1 MCCRRRSIEH
11 PKEASR
17 FDWEAAGFSFDRLY
31 SIFEVTNI
39 RQPERTA
46 LGDIFDRTIR
56 SMSGLPD
63 VINTKATTV
72 RSLSSVLELSQTFI
86 VQTYRQRDE
95 GDTIFIEYIGVEGS
109 LRFAPPPVVSDVI
122 ARQRDTIS
130 GKSRS
135 KAAKANA
142 MDRKARGI
150 EPGFKKRR
158 PA

>member
-1 MCCRRRSIEH
+1 MDQTGR
-11 PKEASR
+11 K
-17 FDWEAAGFSFDRLY
+17 
-31 SIFEVTNI
+31 V
-39 RQPERTA
+39 

-56 SMSGLPD
+56 SMNGLPD

-95 GDTIFIEYIGVEGS
+95 GDTIYIEYIGVEGS
-109 LRFAPPPVVSDVI
+109 LRLALPPAVSDVI
-122 ARQRDTIS
+122 ARQRDAIT

-150 EPGFKKRR
+150 AQGFKKDRNKIIDN
-158 PA
+158 

>member
-1 MCCRRRSIEH
+1 MDQTGR
-11 PKEASR
+11 K
-17 FDWEAAGFSFDRLY
+17 
-31 SIFEVTNI
+31 V
-39 RQPERTA
+39 

-56 SMSGLPD
+56 SMNGLPD

-109 LRFAPPPVVSDVI
+109 LRLALPPAVSDVI
-122 ARQRDTIS
+122 ARQRDALS

-150 EPGFKKRR
+150 EPGFTMLH
-158 PA
+158 

>member
-1 MCCRRRSIEH
+1 MDQS
-11 PKEASR
+11 
-17 FDWEAAGFSFDRLY
+17 
-31 SIFEVTNI
+31 
-39 RQPERTA
+39 ERKA
-46 LGDIFDRTIR
+46 LGDVFDRTIR
-56 SMSGLPD
+56 SLNGLPD

-95 GDTIFIEYIGVEGS
+95 GDTIFVEFIGAEGS
-109 LRFAPPPVVSDVI
+109 LRLALPPAVSEVI
-122 ARQRDTIS
+122 ARQRDAIT
-130 GKSRS
+130 GKARS

-158 PA
+158 

>member
-1 MCCRRRSIEH
+1 M
-11 PKEASR
+11 
-17 FDWEAAGFSFDRLY
+17 D
-31 SIFEVTNI
+31 
-39 RQPERTA
+39 QPERKA

-63 VINTKATTV
+63 VLTTKATTV
-72 RSLSSVLELSQTFI
+72 RSMSSVLELSQTFI

-95 GDTIFIEYIGVEGS
+95 GDTIFIEYIGAEGS
-109 LRFAPPPVVSDVI
+109 LRLALPSAVSDVI
-122 ARQRDTIS
+122 ARQRDALT

-150 EPGFKKRR
+150 EPGFKQGLRSR
-158 PA
+158 TQ

>member
-1 MCCRRRSIEH
+1 MD
-11 PKEASR
+11 P
-17 FDWEAAGFSFDRLY
+17 
-31 SIFEVTNI
+31 
-39 RQPERTA
+39 PERKA
-46 LGDIFDRTIR
+46 LGDVFDRTIR
-56 SMSGLPD
+56 SMNGLPD

-72 RSLSSVLELSQTFI
+72 RSLSRILELSQTFI

-109 LRFAPPPVVSDVI
+109 LRLALPTAVSDVI
-122 ARQRDTIS
+122 ARQRDALT

-150 EPGFKKRR
+150 EPGFKKGRAAR
-158 PA
+158 AK